1 MGFNSGFK
9 GLIYMNTR
17 VIKLRI
23 EFLKRYAV
31 SFSLHKTHGDVL
43 PSPHEPVQQL
53 EFIAVVCSGVTLT
66 GGYGYK

>member
-1 MGFNSGFK
+1 MS
-9 GLIYMNTR
+9 TR
-17 VIKLRI
+17 VIELHI

-31 SFSLHKTHGDVL
+31 SFSLQKTYGDV
-43 PSPHEPVQQL
+43 PPEPVWQW